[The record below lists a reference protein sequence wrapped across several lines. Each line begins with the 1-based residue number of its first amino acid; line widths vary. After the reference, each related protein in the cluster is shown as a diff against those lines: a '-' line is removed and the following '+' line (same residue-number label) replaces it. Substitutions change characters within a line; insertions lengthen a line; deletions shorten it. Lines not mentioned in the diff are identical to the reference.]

1 MTTIHDIVM
10 GAARP
15 GRSCGDCVACCQVLN
30 IDQPDM
36 LKPAGQMCLHCT
48 GKGCGVYAV
57 RPNVCREWDCAYKR
71 IASMPPETRPDKLG
85 VLFTIDRQQRPRSP
99 FDRLYFVGLA
109 IKDPKALYSKDTLNV
124 AYMLANGPL
133 PIYLSAGDQ
142 RELIY
147 PREALAAAILDPGGS
162 HDPALAE
169 EAKAWMAKYEPFARL
184 ADEAARHTAMGAA

>member
-10 GAARP
+10 GAAKQ
-15 GRSCGDCVACCQVLN
+15 GRSCGECVACCQVLN

-48 GKGCGVYAV
+48 GAGCGVYAV

-85 VLFTIDRQQRPRSP
+85 VLFTIDRQAKPQSP
-99 FDRLYFVGLA
+99 FDRLYFVALA
-109 IKDPKALYSKDTLNV
+109 IKDAKALYSKDTLNV

-133 PIYLSAGDQ
+133 PIFLSAADK
-142 RELIY
+142 RERVY
-147 PREALAAAILDPGGS
+147 PREALAAAILVPYGP
-162 HDPALAE
+162 HDPALVEVGRAG
-169 EAKAWMAKYEPFARL
+169 MA
-184 ADEAARHTAMGAA
+184 